1 MTSLN
6 KFNFQTIF
14 LFILM
19 NIIYCEINFGKDIN
33 DTCSVN
39 LQCLSG
45 CCQKDKCED
54 TKKCKNFRNTVYVAV
69 AIVGAALAIIFS
81 IYLLISLYRIRK
93 IFNEKAQQKRGTDSR
108 QVIINNKLTIIR
120 LHKPVRN
127 LVAALLGLKNEG
139 CDAGAFLLSAISI
152 SPCSLYNKYTNTTT

>member
-6 KFNFQTIF
+6 NINFQIIF
-14 LFILM
+14 LFTLM
-19 NIIYCEINFGKDIN
+19 NIIYCEVNFGKDIN

-54 TKKCKNFRNTVYVAV
+54 TKKCKNFRNSVDV

-93 IFNEKAQQKRGTDSR
+93 IFNERAQQKRGTDSR
-108 QVIINNKLTIIR
+108 QVIINNNNI
-120 LHKPVRN
+120 N
-127 LVAALLGLKNEG
+127 
-139 CDAGAFLLSAISI
+139 
-152 SPCSLYNKYTNTTT
+152 

>member
-6 KFNFQTIF
+6 KFNFQIIF

-19 NIIYCEINFGKDIN
+19 NIIYCEVNFGKDIN

-93 IFNEKAQQKRGTDSR
+93 IFNERAQQKRGTDSKE
-108 QVIINNKLTIIR
+108 VKINNNNNI
-120 LHKPVRN
+120 N
-127 LVAALLGLKNEG
+127 
-139 CDAGAFLLSAISI
+139 
-152 SPCSLYNKYTNTTT
+152 